1 MGRFSDRWANAGV
14 VALIMTAPW
23 VPLAGVV
30 SFHLIALLTDQPGF
44 SAFPRR
50 LLGPYYVVS
59 LAFAALGVFLY
70 SGIAEARAIVPNQI
84 YIVFSASSCLF
95 AWGWG
100 VVCLACT
107 AKRSSSKRIRR
118 TATLVLVSLVI
129 LTGFVAP
136 ILASVFFNISTT
148 RFIYSSPYL
157 ALAFVALLA
166 YAILR
171 YQLFSAKSSVLIALL
186 LVIFCIVIAEIIYLV
201 IGQNTGFLPIL
212 AATLITAAAL
222 EDAPRPDHILHPA
235 IAARDVGLRGRGAL
249 RPAGGGGAA
258 YRGAHPGNMGL
269 PGTRPR
275 CCSALMCGCWTK
287 ISRCWIISET
297 GNRPVSITTPAGFT
311 SAIDRTS

>member
-44 SAFPRR
+44 SAFARR

-84 YIVFSASSCLF
+84 YIIFSASSCLF

-222 EDAPRPDHILHPA
+222 EARPWPDHILHPA
-235 IAARDVGLRGRGAL
+235 IAARDVGLRGGGAL
-249 RPAGGGGAA
+249 RPAGGGSAA

-275 CCSALMCGCWTK
+275 CC
-287 ISRCWIISET
+287 
-297 GNRPVSITTPAGFT
+297 
-311 SAIDRTS
+311 